1 MSIHSFTTVDFHTI
15 EQPNH
20 TAPCGKRTI
29 FARLRQ
35 TLANLPRALLGIL
48 PATHTQDPA
57 HLSGQQPTVEPD
69 DIDWPPFYQYCDC
82 SLYWVY

>member
-1 MSIHSFTTVDFHTI
+1 MSSRTVTTVDFHTI

-35 TLANLPRALLGIL
+35 TLANLPWAFLGIL
-48 PATHTQDPA
+48 PATLAYDPA
-57 HLSGQQPTVEPD
+57 HISGQQPPVEPD
-69 DIDWPPFYQYCDC
+69 DIDWPLFYQYCDC